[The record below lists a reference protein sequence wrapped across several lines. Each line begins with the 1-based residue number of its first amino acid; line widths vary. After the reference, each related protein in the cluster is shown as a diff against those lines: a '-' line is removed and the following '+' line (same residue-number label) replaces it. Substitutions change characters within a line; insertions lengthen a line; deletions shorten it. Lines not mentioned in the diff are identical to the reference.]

1 METWN
6 SFKNKRTQVELYTED
21 ASIMYVPTA
30 VGVKGNAQIR
40 RFFLNPQF
48 SEKVN
53 SVKETVHHTLHTG
66 NKLIE
71 ESNWIITFHTGECTW
86 MVPGVES
93 SYLVSWCDFAL
104 INCCVYVYTLR

>member
-1 METWN
+1 
-6 SFKNKRTQVELYTED
+6 
-21 ASIMYVPTA
+21 
-30 VGVKGNAQIR
+30 
-40 RFFLNPQF
+40 
-48 SEKVN
+48 
-53 SVKETVHHTLHTG
+53 VHHTLHTG

-104 INCCVYVYTLR
+104 INCCVCVYTLR